1 MRYACKDLISF
12 ARMDTDMNGRTDQEL
27 LRRRQGEVAL
37 VAEAGDVRLVVP
49 LKVLVCGHV
58 RVVTLLQLLLGVLDG
73 SVVRV

>member
-1 MRYACKDLISF
+1 MRYACKGLISF

-27 LRRRQGEVAL
+27 LRRRQREVAL
-37 VAEAGDVRLVVP
+37 VAEAGDVGLVVL

-58 RVVTLLQLLLGVLDG
+58 RVGSLLQLLLGVLDG